1 MPFFCELDA
10 DEGFKIRASSG
21 CSALRGSHIVLKA
34 FKTVACK
41 GLSVFSYYQ
50 LAGGLKLKT
59 NFFEIINTINTK
71 KFSKKMRG
79 FDPVEVSVFMRKMAR
94 NFEKS
99 FEGHQDMTKRLKQVE
114 VELQEYK
121 EREDLLRKTLA
132 NATEM
137 STRIKEDSS
146 REAKL
151 IISDAHHKAEMIT
164 RDAKDSLRRIY
175 QDISE
180 LRRVR
185 LQFENNLKAILNSH
199 ITMLEQGQRT
209 IPDPVVDDQ
218 KLKQDLKDLEA
229 EVTNLPEDDF
239 ANQEAPSL
247 DL

>member
-1 MPFFCELDA
+1 
-10 DEGFKIRASSG
+10 
-21 CSALRGSHIVLKA
+21 
-34 FKTVACK
+34 
-41 GLSVFSYYQ
+41 
-50 LAGGLKLKT
+50 
-59 NFFEIINTINTK
+59 
-71 KFSKKMRG
+71 MRG
-79 FDPVEVSVFMRKMAR
+79 LDPVEVSVFLTKVAKS
-94 NFEKS
+94 FEKS
-99 FEGHQDMTKRLKQVE
+99 FEAQQDMTKNLKQVE
-114 VELQEYK
+114 VELQEFR

-137 STRIKEDSS
+137 STRLKVDSD

-199 ITMLEQGQRT
+199 ITMLEQGART
-209 IPDPVVDDQ
+209 IPDPIVDDQ
-218 KLKQDLKDLEA
+218 KLKRDLKDLDPV
-229 EVTNLPEDDF
+229 VTNLSEESRFENNRP
-239 ANQEAPSL
+239 APGL

>member
-1 MPFFCELDA
+1 
-10 DEGFKIRASSG
+10 
-21 CSALRGSHIVLKA
+21 
-34 FKTVACK
+34 
-41 GLSVFSYYQ
+41 
-50 LAGGLKLKT
+50 
-59 NFFEIINTINTK
+59 
-71 KFSKKMRG
+71 MRG
-79 FDPVEVSVFMRKMAR
+79 YDSAEVDSFLGKASRE
-94 NFEKS
+94 FERS

-114 VELQEYK
+114 MELQEYK

-137 STRIKEDSS
+137 STRIKDDSA

-151 IISDAHHKAEMIT
+151 IVSDAHHKAEMIT

-209 IPDPVVDDQ
+209 IPDPIVDDA
-218 KLKQDLKDLEA
+218 KLKKDLKDLEP
-229 EVTNLPEDDF
+229 ELTNFSEED
-239 ANQEAPSL
+239 APQL

>member
-1 MPFFCELDA
+1 
-10 DEGFKIRASSG
+10 
-21 CSALRGSHIVLKA
+21 
-34 FKTVACK
+34 
-41 GLSVFSYYQ
+41 
-50 LAGGLKLKT
+50 
-59 NFFEIINTINTK
+59 
-71 KFSKKMRG
+71 MRG
-79 FDPVEVSVFMRKMAR
+79 FDPIEVSVFLNKVAKTFEQ
-94 NFEKS
+94 NFEA
-99 FEGHQDMTKRLKQVE
+99 HQDMTKKFKQVE
-114 VELQEYK
+114 VELQDFR

-137 STRIKEDSS
+137 STRLKVDSD

-199 ITMLEQGQRT
+199 LTMLEQGART
-209 IPDPVVDDQ
+209 IPDPIVDEH
-218 KLKQDLKDLEA
+218 KLKKDLKDLEPV
-229 EVTNLPEDDF
+229 VTNLSDEDF
-239 ANQEAPSL
+239 SNNQKAPNL

>member
-1 MPFFCELDA
+1 
-10 DEGFKIRASSG
+10 
-21 CSALRGSHIVLKA
+21 LK
-34 FKTVACK
+34 
-41 GLSVFSYYQ
+41 S
-50 LAGGLKLKT
+50 
-59 NFFEIINTINTK
+59 NFFEIINTIKNK

-79 FDPVEVSVFMRKMAR
+79 YDAVEVDVFLKKMAR
-94 NFEKS
+94 SYEQS
-99 FEGHQDMTKRLKQVE
+99 FDNYQDLTKRLKQVE

-121 EREDLLRKTLA
+121 EREDLLKKTLS

-137 STRIKEDSS
+137 STRIKTDSD

-209 IPDPVVDDQ
+209 IPDPIVDDE
-218 KLKQDLKDLEA
+218 KLKKDLKELEA
-229 EVTNLPEDDF
+229 TKINPPEEDF
-239 ANQEAPSL
+239 LNQDAPTL
-247 DL
+247 DV

>member
-1 MPFFCELDA
+1 MCFHIANESG
-10 DEGFKIRASSG
+10 GF
-21 CSALRGSHIVLKA
+21 
-34 FKTVACK
+34 
-41 GLSVFSYYQ
+41 
-50 LAGGLKLKT
+50 KLKT
-59 NFFEIINTINTK
+59 NFFELINSINTK

-79 FDPVEVSVFMRKMAR
+79 FDPVEVTIFLKQMAR
-94 NFEKS
+94 GFEKS
-99 FEGHQDMTKRLKQVE
+99 FEGHQEATKRLKQVE

-121 EREDLLRKTLA
+121 EREDLLKKTLA

-137 STRIKEDSS
+137 STRIQDDSS

-185 LQFENNLKAILNSH
+185 LQFEHNLKAILNSH
-199 ITMLEQGQRT
+199 IAMLEQGQRT
-209 IPDPVVDDQ
+209 IPDPIIDDA
-218 KLKQDLKDLEA
+218 KLKKDLRDLEPTL
-229 EVTNLPEDDF
+229 TNLSEEDF
-239 ANQEAPSL
+239 PSQTEAQL